1 MSLLDLVAPGIGPII
16 DIVGKVIDRVIP
28 DPTAAQKA
36 KDALTSTAL
45 QADISSM
52 MAQIDVNKAEA
63 QNSSIFVAGWRPAI
77 GWICAGA
84 LGYQYL
90 FSPILWWAA
99 TSFEWHVTA
108 PPKLDDVLWQLLFG
122 MLGMGALRSYDKVK
136 GTDTKALKQA
146 RRK

>member
-1 MSLLDLVAPGIGPII
+1 MSLLDLIAPGIGPII

-28 DPTAAQKA
+28 DKAAAQKA
-36 KDALTSTAL
+36 KDALTDKAL

-52 MAQIDVNKAEA
+52 MAQIDVNKTEA
-63 QNSSIFVAGWRPAI
+63 ASSSIFVAGWRPAI

-90 FSPILWWAA
+90 FSPLLWWAA
-99 TSFEWHVTA
+99 TSFQWNVTA

-122 MLGMGALRSYDKVK
+122 MLGMGALRSYDKIK
-136 GTDTKALKQA
+136 GVDTKSIQ
-146 RRK
+146 